1 MGADSSSIK
10 PLCIL
15 YNIKF
20 NQEDPIETVRLIFK
34 KIKGRVS
41 NLINLDD
48 TENPKLLIK
57 LNNRKENESII

>member
-10 PLCIL
+10 SLCLL

-20 NQEDPIETVRLIFK
+20 NQDDPIETVRLIFK
-34 KIKGRVS
+34 KIKGRVT

-48 TENPKLLIK
+48 TENPKLFIK
-57 LNNRKENESII
+57 LNQKSDNDIS